1 MHPQAN
7 KLKIYLYSG
16 FSLSLILA
24 ALYVVGFSTSFD
36 RTVGYFDAS
45 LVTSIM
51 HAVLALSILWMAS
64 LLVLMP
70 RSGMLTG
77 APAMGGFSKKFV
89 YIVTLAFV
97 VSTYLHTQLIA
108 ASIVSV
114 IGSVLGGVSVAYFG
128 FTAIEPDSKF
138 EKRSLLG
145 YGVIGWTF
153 LSIIDAYFNDYV
165 TMNSPVKLLLI
176 FSMVFVMLFQLQEQG
191 YFVGRGRPRLYVVF
205 GLLNVLISSSFAIS
219 YLFCTIAKIYS
230 IPEFLPTA
238 IVSLAHAVYT
248 VGRLIDM
255 CAVSDN
261 AVTEPV
267 TVTEEDVETVDNG
280 EPAEP
285 ADEPDIPEDG
295 ESSADAPDADV
306 ANDTATGTPDT
317 NSPAADTPADT
328 PVVTSESAADS
339 GDR

>member
-16 FSLSLILA
+16 FSLSSILA
-24 ALYVVGFSTSFD
+24 VLYVVGFSASFD

-45 LVTSIM
+45 PVISIM
-51 HAVLALSILWMAS
+51 HAVLALSIPWMAS

-77 APAMGGFSKKFV
+77 TPAMGGFSKKFV
-89 YIVTLAFV
+89 CIVTLALV

-108 ASIVSV
+108 ASVVSV

-128 FTAIEPDSKF
+128 LTAIEPDSNP

-267 TVTEEDVETVDNG
+267 TVAEEEGDAVNNG
-280 EPAEP
+280 EAAEPAES
-285 ADEPDIPEDG
+285 PDIPEDG
-295 ESSADAPDADV
+295 ESSADAVTNDIPASDSPTSDA
-306 ANDTATGTPDT
+306 P
-317 NSPAADTPADT
+317 ADTPA
-328 PVVTSESAADS
+328 VTSESAADS
-339 GDR
+339 DDR

>member
-1 MHPQAN
+1 MHPQAS

-77 APAMGGFSKKFV
+77 APAMSGFSKKFV

-108 ASIVSV
+108 ASVVSV

-128 FTAIEPDSKF
+128 FTAIEPDANP

-176 FSMVFVMLFQLQEQG
+176 FSMVFVMLFQLQEEG

-219 YLFCTIAKIYS
+219 YIFCTVAKIYS

-267 TVTEEDVETVDNG
+267 TVAAEDGEAVDSL
-280 EPAEP
+280 EPAG
-285 ADEPDIPEDG
+285 DPDIPEDV
-295 ESSADAPDADV
+295 EDSADASDI
-306 ANDTATGTPDT
+306 T
-317 NSPAADTPADT
+317 
-328 PVVTSESAADS
+328 DS
-339 GDR
+339 SDR